1 MTTYA
6 LTANPEYVLRDDG
19 TYIPTDPR
27 NSDYAEY
34 LAWVAA
40 GNTPT
45 PVPVP
50 SLSNLKQTL
59 SDDIDAQVA
68 SAYSSWTRF
77 QAEYQARETA
87 ASAFKAAGYVGDP
100 GIYVTGFATVSG
112 NTNQQAADLI
122 LSQAAALNGALAAI
136 GAQRMRK
143 YEITAAADAA
153 SAQAVHDDIL
163 SQVESILSQVS

>member
-6 LTANPEYVLRDDG
+6 LTTYGCVVRDDG
-19 TYIPTDPR
+19 AHIPCDPA
-27 NSDYAEY
+27 NSDYAAY
-34 LAWVAA
+34 LDWVAA
-40 GNTPT
+40 GGVPT

-50 SLSNLKQTL
+50 GLADIKQTL

-68 SAYSSWTRF
+68 TAYSSWTRF
-77 QAEYQARETA
+77 QAEYQAREAA
-87 ASAFKAAGYVGDP
+87 ASAFKAAGYTGDP

-143 YEITAAADAA
+143 YEILAAADAA
-153 SAQAVHDDIL
+153 AAQSVHDNIIA
-163 SQVESILSQVS
+163 QIAAILSQVS